1 MADKPGSVVDNHSS
15 GTDVTICLKQPTREP
30 CGSHVMP
37 KHLFLYLVLL
47 LVGFTM
53 PLLLPE
59 ARCALTAPFH
69 PYLSFYAQAVYS
81 LLHWPWTCVPQ
92 VLPGT
97 LPYGARTFLTL
108 NPYGHQARLSGH
120 LNRLFYRNRFIF
132 AVVSTPCH
140 RLCFS

>member
-1 MADKPGSVVDNHSS
+1 MIQNHKYKFEMADKPGSVVDNHSS

-30 CGSHVMP
+30 CGPHVMP

-69 PYLSFYAQAVYS
+69 PYLKIHSGGLLSVALAVD
-81 LLHWPWTCVPQ
+81 LRP
-92 VLPGT
+92 PGVT
-97 LPYGARTFLTL
+97 WHLTL
-108 NPYGHQARLSGH
+108 WSPDFPHSESLRTSSAIVWPSQWAILPEQLY
-120 LNRLFYRNRFIF
+120 F
-132 AVVSTPCH
+132 C
-140 RLCFS
+140 